1 MRKFF
6 YSALALT
13 AAMLLVPGC
22 AKKAPS
28 LDEARL
34 QEFAP
39 LPETIPA
46 KTAGPIEAQVS
57 LGRMLYFDPRLSR
70 SQTISCNSCHDLE
83 KYGVDGLPTSPGF
96 KGQLGDRNSPTV
108 YNAAAHFV
116 QFWDGRAPDVE
127 AQAKGPVLNP
137 VEMAMAGEKEVLAV
151 LRSIPEY
158 VSAFAQAFPG
168 EKEPVTYD
176 NLGMAIGTF
185 ERGLLTPSRW
195 DKFLKGDKAALNEE
209 EQAGLHAFVSAG
221 CDACHAGALMGGA
234 IYQKIGLVKPYPDA
248 SDPGRFKVTGNE
260 GDRMVFKVP
269 SLRNVSKTAPYFHNG
284 KIPSLD
290 QAVASMSEYQLS
302 RPLSEAEV
310 KSIVSFLN
318 TLTGEVPAQYIRRP
332 ELPKSTAK
340 TPKPQM
346 GD

>member
-1 MRKFF
+1 MRKSS
-6 YSALALT
+6 YLTVALT
-13 AAMLLVPGC
+13 AALLLVPGC
-22 AKKAPS
+22 AKKTAAV
-28 LDEARL
+28 DEARL
-34 QEFAP
+34 QAFSP
-39 LPETIPA
+39 LPEAVAA
-46 KTAGPIEAQVS
+46 KTSGPKEAQVA
-57 LGRMLYFDPRLSR
+57 LGRMLYFDPRLSK

-96 KGQLGDRNSPTV
+96 KGQHGDRNSPTV

-137 VEMAMAGEKEVLAV
+137 VEMAMGSEKDVLAV

-158 VSAFAQAFPG
+158 VAAFGQAFPG
-168 EKEPVTYD
+168 EKDPVTYD
-176 NLGMAIGTF
+176 NLGLAIGTF

-221 CDACHAGALMGGA
+221 CDACHAGALLGGA
-234 IYQKIGLVKPYPDA
+234 LYQKIGLMKPYPDA

-260 GDRMVFKVP
+260 SDKMVFKVP

-290 QAVASMSEYQLS
+290 KAVATMAEYQLS
-302 RPLSEAEV
+302 RPLAEGEI

-318 TLTGEVPAQYIRRP
+318 TLTGEVPTQYIQKP
-332 ELPKSTAK
+332 ELPKSTAT
-340 TPKPQM
+340 TPKPQA